1 MIVKKNNLLL
11 SEERKAI
18 VYDVF
23 YTPSSKPKP
32 LVIFSHGYKGFKD
45 WGAWDLVAEAFAKSG
60 FFFLKFNFSH
70 NGGTASQ
77 PIDFPDLE
85 AFGHNN
91 FSIELDDLNRVID
104 FVISDNTYS
113 PLINSEKI
121 SLIGHSRGGGIVLI
135 KAEEDPRITSVV
147 TWAGV
152 SDFKAR
158 FQVETKEFAN
168 WQAAG
173 ITFIENSRTKQ
184 KMPHYFQF
192 YKDFLDNEYRL
203 TIKRAVQ
210 NLKKPQLIV
219 HGSEDSTVLKKEALA
234 MKKWN
239 PDSQLEI
246 INDADHTFGTI
257 HPWEKPY
264 IAEAMQKAVE
274 LTVAFLKS
282 RC

>member
-23 YTPSSKPKP
+23 YMPSSKPKP

-60 FFFLKFNFSH
+60 FFFIKFNFSH

-121 SLIGHSRGGGIVLI
+121 SLIGHSRGGGVVLI
-135 KAEEDPRITSVV
+135 KAEEDPRVNSVV

-158 FQVETKEFAN
+158 FQVETQEFTN
-168 WQAAG
+168 WQTSG
-173 ITFIENSRTKQ
+173 ITYIENSRTKQ

-192 YKDFLDNEYRL
+192 YKDFLENEYRL
-203 TIKRAVQ
+203 TIRRAVQ
-210 NLKKPQLIV
+210 NLKKPQLII
-219 HGSEDSTVLKKEALA
+219 HGSEDATVLKKEALA

-239 PDSQLEI
+239 QNSQLEI
-246 INDADHTFGTI
+246 INDADHTFGTT

-264 IAEAMQKAVE
+264 IADYMQKAVE
-274 LTVAFLKS
+274 LTVAFLK
-282 RC
+282 